1 MNDVILWLKSFGNI
15 DGLWL
20 LIGLSAQAMFS
31 ARFLVQWI
39 ASERVRKSIVPNAFW
54 YFSLAGGLMLFAY
67 AIHRRDP
74 VFMLG
79 QGFGLIVYSRNIFFL
94 RKSGKDA

>member
-1 MNDVILWLKSFGNI
+1 MNEFASWLKSFTNV
-15 DGLWL
+15 DGMWL
-20 LIGLSAQAMFS
+20 LIGLLAQAMFS

-54 YFSLAGGLMLFAY
+54 YFSMAGGAMLFAY
-67 AIHRRDP
+67 AIHRRDL

-94 RKSGKDA
+94 RNAPKE